1 MIWGNNM
8 KFTNLFRAL
17 SGSTLLEKAYGET
30 EKVHKATHQMFLNS
44 VDCIGDKSMSCDISV
59 IQKDKEINREIIEI
73 RRELF
78 NYVSTSSNPNISAVL
93 SLTSIVIDYE
103 RIGDY
108 SKNIAQLPF
117 VVKGRLT
124 NEHYNKRIQTMH
136 GMLKQIFDMTGR
148 AFIKENE
155 EEAKEAVRMHEKVK
169 KLHLNI
175 LQKMDADDNVS
186 RQEAIFY
193 ALLSNFFRRIN
204 AHLSNICTAIYQP
217 FPKIGFA

>member
-1 MIWGNNM
+1 M
-8 KFTNLFRAL
+8 KFTSLFRAL
-17 SGSTLLEKAYGET
+17 SGSTLLEKAYSET
-30 EKVHKATHQMFLNS
+30 ERVHRATLQMFLNS
-44 VDCIGDKSMSCDISV
+44 VDSITGGSMSCEVSV
-59 IQKDKEINREIIEI
+59 IQKDKEINREIVDI

-78 NYVSTSSNPNISAVL
+78 NYVSISSNPNIAAVL

-108 SKNIAQLPF
+108 SKNIAQLPT

-124 NEHYNKRIQTMH
+124 NEYYSERILRMNR
-136 GMLKQIFDMTGR
+136 MLKQIFDLTGR

-155 EEAKEAVRMHEKVK
+155 EEAKEAVRIHEKVK
-169 KLHLNI
+169 KLHLDL
-175 LQKMDADDNVS
+175 LQKMDVDENLS

>member
-1 MIWGNNM
+1 
-8 KFTNLFRAL
+8 
-17 SGSTLLEKAYGET
+17 
-30 EKVHKATHQMFLNS
+30 MFLNS
-44 VDCIGDKSMSCDISV
+44 VNCIMDESQSCDVSV
-59 IQKDKEINREIIEI
+59 IQKDKEINREIVGI

-108 SKNIAQLPF
+108 TKNIAQLPS
-117 VVKGRLT
+117 VVKGRLS
-124 NEHYNKRIQTMH
+124 NDHYNERIIEMNRI
-136 GMLKQIFDMTGR
+136 LEKIFDLTGR

-155 EEAKEAVRMHEKVK
+155 EEAKEAVEMHEMVK
-169 KLHLNI
+169 ELHLGI
-175 LQKMDADDNVS
+175 LQKMDVDENVS